1 MKPIDKAIFGMVSD
15 SSGRNDSERTGRLEN
30 RKLQNLREKC
40 GASLVVSVWECL
52 SSQTVSPAELFM
64 P

>member
-1 MKPIDKAIFGMVSD
+1 MKPIDKAIFGTVSD

-40 GASLVVSVWECL
+40 PATLVAS
-52 SSQTVSPAELFM
+52 F
-64 P
+64 